1 MYSVPARLIYL
12 DLLRAVSATKSPP
25 DNIRDWPLRVET
37 YFDPEKH
44 ALYVNSSLYIDNI
57 GWITTDYYEDLNNSD
72 RVEILFR
79 IGEEEK
85 EFAWYKL
92 DPKGSHLLKCL
103 ERALLAAEL
112 QGLFHQKIE

>member
-25 DNIRDWPLRVET
+25 DKLRDWPLRVET
-37 YFDPEKH
+37 YFDPEQH

-57 GWITTDYYEDLNNSD
+57 GWITTDYYEDLKVSNC
-72 RVEILFR
+72 VEVLFR

-85 EFAWYKL
+85 EFAWYKF
-92 DPKGSHLLKCL
+92 DPNGPDILKCL
-103 ERALLAAEL
+103 KRGLLAAEL
-112 QGLFHQKIE
+112 QGLLDEKLE